1 MRVLP
6 WFIGAVVVVAIGGA
20 VAGAA
25 ISTTPRQIHDS
36 PTPLSGASTGIGGQA
51 SQRQALNAN
60 HYPLEMQGETY
71 EVGELRERGLYSQDR
86 YAPRYYVGE
95 LDEGNPEFDFAAA
108 DSAHRQW
115 QADQREQPPRHLS
128 PGTPGADTPARP
140 GASRQGER
148 DEGDLRFEPGGAG
161 YQRDDASLI
170 RTARCYADYANS
182 PTRSPVPAYV
192 REALP

>member
-36 PTPLSGASTGIGGQA
+36 PTPLSGASTGIGGQGTD
-51 SQRQALNAN
+51 RQALNAN

-115 QADQREQPPRHLS
+115 QADQRRIAS
-128 PGTPGADTPARP
+128 NRRDTYRPARP
-140 GASRQGER
+140 A
-148 DEGDLRFEPGGAG
+148 
-161 YQRDDASLI
+161 
-170 RTARCYADYANS
+170 
-182 PTRSPVPAYV
+182 PTRPLDLERPAKVSETKVTFVSNPVVQDTSGMA
-192 REALP
+192 RR